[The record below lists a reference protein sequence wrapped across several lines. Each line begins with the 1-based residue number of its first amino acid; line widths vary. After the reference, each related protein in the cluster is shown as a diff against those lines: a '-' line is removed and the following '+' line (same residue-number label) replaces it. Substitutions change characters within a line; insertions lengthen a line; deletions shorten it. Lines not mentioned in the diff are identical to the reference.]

1 MSGLR
6 RLFRL
11 IGKEPEP
18 AEDIAAEFQAH
29 LQMKADALV
38 LAGRSPEEARRE
50 AEARFGRLS
59 RYALECRRIDRA
71 ERRER
76 RLREWWS
83 SLLQDLRLAGRGL
96 LRSPGFTA
104 TAVLVL
110 ALGIGLNATVF
121 SVLRGVVLRPLAL
134 PGQDR
139 VIAMHSS
146 NPAAGWP
153 EFSVSPADFLDW
165 SREVRSIGA
174 LVAWVSYDAAATDL
188 GPAEQ
193 VPASAVTS
201 GFMEVT
207 GVRPALGRPFVEAE
221 FAPGAPRVAIISHEA
236 WVTRFGGT
244 PDVLGRSWIL
254 DGENREIVGVM
265 PPGFVFPSARSDA
278 WLPFQMPPDAMSQR
292 GAHYL
297 TVAGRLADGAT
308 LEQAR
313 TELVTLAARLERDFP
328 GSNTG
333 WTVLLRPLH
342 EEVVRE
348 ARPTLVLL
356 MNGVWLLLLLA
367 CANVAN
373 LVLVRAAGRSGEVAV
388 RSALG
393 AGRGRLMRHALSE
406 VMVLVAA
413 GVALAFP
420 VALLGTDLIRRL
432 APPGV
437 ARIDEVRLDSV
448 ALLFTLGVTVL
459 SAVLVGIAPARR
471 ILGADLRRALAGSGG
486 RSLGQHRTLHRWL
499 VAAET
504 ALALALVAVAGV
516 LLKSKARLEAVDPGL
531 DPSSTLVASVSL
543 PGKRYPTSESI
554 VRFQGEILAQ
564 AAAMPGV
571 ESASLIFG
579 LPLTGFGWSGSFT
592 IDSVPVPDGVRQSA
606 QVRVVSGEYFNT
618 QRIPV
623 LEGRGFTREDRRGS
637 RLVVLVSAAAARQ
650 FWPGGKPIG
659 RYLRFG
665 VRPSDDRPEGEI
677 IGIVADVRER
687 GLDQEP
693 RPIVYVLSDQVA
705 VDEVALLLRTRV
717 APVSVAPG
725 LRRIVS
731 ALDPEMPLSGI
742 RTMADVL
749 RDATAPQRFRVWVMG
764 FFALLAV
771 ALAGLGM
778 YAVLSHVVSQRTREM
793 GLRRALGASDGQV
806 RGEVVRSGMR
816 DAALGAA
823 AGLGIGWLITR
834 KLSDLLFQVS
844 PGDPAVL
851 AGSAALFLGVALLAC
866 WVPARRATRVD
877 PGLVLRGE

>member
-1 MSGLR
+1 MPGFR

-11 IGKEPEP
+11 SGREPGP
-18 AEDIAAEFQAH
+18 AEDIAAEFEAH
-29 LQMKADALV
+29 LQMKADALIRE
-38 LAGRSPEEARRE
+38 GRSPEEAWRE
-50 AEARFGRLS
+50 AEARFGPLTRF
-59 RYALECRRIDRA
+59 ALECRRIDRT
-71 ERRER
+71 EQRER
-76 RLREWWS
+76 RLREWGS
-83 SLLQDLRLAGRGL
+83 GLLHDLRLAGRGL
-96 LRSPGFTA
+96 SRSPGFTV

-134 PGQDR
+134 PGPER
-139 VIAMHSS
+139 VVALHSS

-165 SREVRSIGA
+165 SREIRSLRA
-174 LVAWVSYDAAATDL
+174 MVAWVSYDAAATGL

-201 GFMEVT
+201 GFLEVT
-207 GVRPALGRPFVEAE
+207 GVRPMLGRPFVEAE

-244 PDVLGRSWIL
+244 ADVLGQNWVL

-265 PPGFVFPSARSDA
+265 PPGFVFPAARSDA

-308 LEQAR
+308 LEQAQ
-313 TELVTLAARLERDFP
+313 TDLVTLAARLERDFP
-328 GSNTG
+328 RSNTG
-333 WTVLLRPLH
+333 WTALLRPLH

-367 CANVAN
+367 CANVAS

-393 AGRGRLMRHALSE
+393 AGRGRLVRHALSE

-413 GVALAFP
+413 GAALALP

-437 ARIDEVRLDSV
+437 PRIDEVRLDSV
-448 ALLFTLGVTVL
+448 ALLFTLGVTAL

-471 ILGADLRRALAGSGG
+471 ILRADLRRALAGSGG
-486 RSLGQHRTLHRWL
+486 RSVGQHRALHRWL

-504 ALALALVAVAGV
+504 ALALALLAVAGV

-543 PGKRYPTSESI
+543 PGKRYPDSESI
-554 VRFQGEILAQ
+554 VRFQTELLAH
-564 AAAMPGV
+564 AGALPGV

-579 LPLTGFGWSGSFT
+579 LPLTGFGWSGSFI
-592 IDSVPVPDGVRQSA
+592 IDSMPVPDGVRQSA
-606 QVRVVSGEYFNT
+606 QVRVVSPEYFTT

-623 LEGRGFTREDRRGS
+623 LEGRGFTSEDRRGS
-637 RLVVLVSAAAARQ
+637 RRVLLVSAAAARH
-650 FWPGGKPIG
+650 FWPGIKPFG

-665 VRPSDDRPEGEI
+665 VRPGDDRPEGEI
-677 IGIVADVRER
+677 IGIVGDVRER

-693 RPIVYVLSDQVA
+693 RPIVYVLADQVA
-705 VDEVALLLRTRV
+705 VDEVALLLRSSV
-717 APVSVAPG
+717 APASVAPG

-731 ALDPEMPLSGI
+731 ALDPEMPLSGV
-742 RTMADVL
+742 RTMEDVL
-749 RDATAPQRFRVWVMG
+749 RDATAPQRFRVWLMG

-793 GLRRALGASDGQV
+793 GLRRALGASDRQV

-816 DAALGAA
+816 DAAVGATV
-823 AGLGIGWLITR
+823 GLGIGWLITR
-834 KLSDLLFQVS
+834 KLSGLLFQVT
-844 PGDPAVL
+844 PGDPVVL

>member
-1 MSGLR
+1 MSGFR

-29 LQMKADALV
+29 LQMKAEALIRE
-38 LAGRSPEEARRE
+38 GRAPEAAWRE
-50 AEARFGRLS
+50 AEARFGPLERF
-59 RYALECRRIDRA
+59 ALECRRIDRA

-83 SLLQDLRLAGRGL
+83 GLLLDLRLAGRGL

-104 TAVLVL
+104 TAMLVL

-121 SVLRGVVLRPLAL
+121 SVLRSVVLRPLAL

-139 VIAMHSS
+139 VIALHSS

-165 SREVRSIGA
+165 SRETRAMAS
-174 LVAWVSYDAAATDL
+174 LVAWVSYDAAATGL

-193 VPASAVTS
+193 VPTSAVTG

-207 GVRPALGRPFVEAE
+207 GARPALGRPFVEAE
-221 FAPGAPRVAIISHEA
+221 FVSGAPRVAIISHEA
-236 WVTRFGGT
+236 WVTRFGGRS
-244 PDVLGRSWIL
+244 DVLGRSWML

-265 PPGFVFPSARSDA
+265 PKGFVFPSARSDA
-278 WLPFQMPPDAMSQR
+278 WLPFQMPPNAMSQR

-308 LEQAR
+308 LEQAH

-328 GSNTG
+328 RTNTG

-348 ARPTLVLL
+348 VRPTLVLL

-393 AGRGRLMRHALSE
+393 AGRGRLVRHALSE
-406 VMVLVAA
+406 VMVLVTA
-413 GVALAFP
+413 GAALALP

-437 ARIDEVRLDSV
+437 PRIDEVRLDSV
-448 ALLFTLGVTVL
+448 ALLFTLGVTAL
-459 SAVLVGIAPARR
+459 SAALVGIAPARR
-471 ILGADLRRALAGSGG
+471 ILRADLRGALAGSGG
-486 RSLGQHRTLHRWL
+486 RSVGQHRALHRWL

-504 ALALALVAVAGV
+504 ALALALLTVAGV
-516 LLKSKARLEAVDPGL
+516 LLKSKAQLEAVDPGL

-554 VRFQGEILAQ
+554 VRFQGELLAQ
-564 AAAMPGV
+564 AETLPGV

-579 LPLTGFGWSGSFT
+579 LPLSGFGWSGSFT

-606 QVRVVSGEYFNT
+606 QVRVVSREYFST

-623 LEGRGFTREDRRGS
+623 LEGRGFTSEDRRDS
-637 RLVVLVSAAAARQ
+637 RRVVVVSAAAARH
-650 FWPGGKPIG
+650 FWPGATPIG

-677 IGIVADVRER
+677 IGILGDVRER

-731 ALDPEMPLSGI
+731 ALDPEMPLSGV
-742 RTMADVL
+742 RTMEDVL
-749 RDATAPQRFRVWVMG
+749 RDATAPQRFRVWLMG

-806 RGEVVRSGMR
+806 R
-816 DAALGAA
+816 
-823 AGLGIGWLITR
+823 
-834 KLSDLLFQVS
+834 
-844 PGDPAVL
+844 
-851 AGSAALFLGVALLAC
+851 
-866 WVPARRATRVD
+866 
-877 PGLVLRGE
+877 

>member
-1 MSGLR
+1 MARFR

-11 IGKEPEP
+11 SGREPPP
-18 AEDIAAEFQAH
+18 AEDIAAEFEAH
-29 LQMKADALV
+29 LHKTAEALV
-38 LAGRSPEEARRE
+38 RAGRSPEEARRE
-50 AEARFGRLS
+50 AEERFGPLA
-59 RYALECRRIDRA
+59 RYALECRRIDRT

-76 RLREWWS
+76 RLREWGFGLW
-83 SLLQDLRLAGRGL
+83 QDLRLAGRGL
-96 LRSPGFTA
+96 WRSPGFTA

-134 PGQDR
+134 PGPER
-139 VIAMHSS
+139 VIALHSS

-165 SREVRSIGA
+165 SREIRSLRA
-174 LVAWVSYDAAATDL
+174 MVAWVSYDAAATGL

-193 VPASAVTS
+193 IPASAVTS
-201 GFMEVT
+201 GFLEVT
-207 GVRPALGRPFVEAE
+207 GVRPAQGRPFVAAE
-221 FAPGAPRVAIISHEA
+221 FLPGAPRVAIISHEA
-236 WVTRFGGT
+236 WVTRFGGA
-244 PDVLGRSWIL
+244 DVLGRSWIL

-265 PPGFVFPSARSDA
+265 PPGFVFPAVRSEA
-278 WLPFQMPPDAMSQR
+278 WLPFQMPPNAMSQR

-297 TVAGRLADGAT
+297 NAAGRLADGAT
-308 LEQAR
+308 LEQAH

-328 GSNTG
+328 RSNTG

-393 AGRGRLMRHALSE
+393 AGRGRLVRHALSE
-406 VMVLVAA
+406 VMVLVTA
-413 GVALAFP
+413 GAALALP

-437 ARIDEVRLDSV
+437 PRIDEVRLDSV
-448 ALLFTLGVTVL
+448 ALLFTLGVTAL

-471 ILGADLRRALAGSGG
+471 ILRADLRRALAGSGG
-486 RSLGQHRTLHRWL
+486 RSVGQHRALHRWL

-504 ALALALVAVAGV
+504 ALALALLAVAGV

-531 DPSSTLVASVSL
+531 DPSSTLVASVVL
-543 PGKRYPTSESI
+543 PGKRYPDSERI
-554 VRFQGEILAQ
+554 VRFQGELLAQ
-564 AAAMPGV
+564 AAALPGV

-592 IDSVPVPDGVRQSA
+592 IDSVPVPDGVTQSA
-606 QVRVVSGEYFNT
+606 QVRVVSGGYFAT

-623 LEGRGFTREDRRGS
+623 LDGRGFSTEDRRGS
-637 RLVVLVSAAAARQ
+637 RRVVVVSAAAARR
-650 FWPGGKPIG
+650 FWPGARPIG

-677 IGIVADVRER
+677 IGIVGDVREH

-693 RPIVYVLSDQVA
+693 RPIVYVLADQVA
-705 VDEVALLLRTRV
+705 VDEVALLLRTSV

-725 LRRIVS
+725 LFRIVS
-731 ALDPEMPLSGI
+731 ALDPELPLSGV
-742 RTMADVL
+742 RTMEDVL
-749 RDATAPQRFRVWVMG
+749 REATAPQRFRVWLMG

-771 ALAGLGM
+771 ALAGIGM
-778 YAVLSHVVSQRTREM
+778 YAVLSHIVSQRTREM
-793 GLRRALGASDGQV
+793 GLRRALGASDRQV

-823 AGLGIGWLITR
+823 AGLGIGWLITS
-834 KLSDLLFQVS
+834 KLSDLLFQVT
-844 PGDPAVL
+844 PGDPVVL

-866 WVPARRATRVD
+866 WVPARRATRAD